1 MNLAKIWDSEM
12 LTCIPCSK
20 QLNNGSLQHPEDDN
34 DGVVATPRTKQALK
48 ALTAQVIITVSPEAN
63 RVSALCSF
71 LIEFLFIFRSRI
83 WH

>member
-1 MNLAKIWDSEM
+1 M

-20 QLNNGSLQHPEDDN
+20 QLNNGSLQHPEAD

-48 ALTAQVIITVSPEAN
+48 ALTAQVIVTASPEPN
-63 RVSALCSF
+63 RAVSALCSF
-71 LIEFLFIFRSRI
+71 FMNKAMELIEFLFIFRSRI